1 MRGAG
6 RRCGRCSYLMG
17 YNRIMARPIRQRLAW
32 ALALWLMVAPA
43 GMVLGCWYACNEE
56 ATSCCQSL
64 PTADSLMTAD
74 SDECPNCKVCHPQM
88 PQPSDLSKPPLPLIP
103 LIASL
108 TAEGAVLTLGE
119 GKPLGYTE
127 PAPIAYLFA
136 LPSQAPRA
144 PPVML
149 SR

>member
-1 MRGAG
+1 
-6 RRCGRCSYLMG
+6 MG
-17 YNRIMARPIRQRLAW
+17 YNKSIARLIQQWVAW
-32 ALALWLMVAPA
+32 ALALWLIVAPV
-43 GMVLGCWYACNEE
+43 GIVLGCWLACNEG

-64 PTADSLMTAD
+64 PPDSLVASN
-74 SDECPNCKVCHPQM
+74 SDGCLNCRVCHPQM
-88 PQPSDLSKPPLPLIP
+88 PQPSDLSKPPLPFIP

-149 SR
+149 SC